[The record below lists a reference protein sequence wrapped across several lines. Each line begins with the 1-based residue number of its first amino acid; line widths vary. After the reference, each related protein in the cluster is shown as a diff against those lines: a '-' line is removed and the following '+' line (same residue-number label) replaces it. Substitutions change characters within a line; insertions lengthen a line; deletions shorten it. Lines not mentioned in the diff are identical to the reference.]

1 VKRHLLCVLL
11 LIWAVACS
19 GVDRRSFQGVE
30 RASQAIQTALD
41 RKATLPEYRQLY
53 AAFTTELSAVKA
65 QVTNGR
71 ERAVVAEYEAAMK
84 GLTDLQLVWEDQEA
98 RGSDMLPIR
107 EELPARIAREYEL
120 GVNTN
125 EPPSIYANEAQ
136 QAIWQAARQH
146 LRAATLA
153 LGFGL

>member
-1 VKRHLLCVLL
+1 VKRHLMCVSL

-30 RASQAIQTALD
+30 RASQAIQTAID
-41 RKATLPEYRQLY
+41 GKATLPQYRQLY
-53 AAFTTELSAVKA
+53 ATFSSELSTVKA
-65 QVTNGR
+65 HASNAR

-84 GLTDLQLVWEDQEA
+84 ALTDLQLVWEDKDA

-107 EELPARIAREYEL
+107 EELPARIAREYNL

-125 EPPSIYANEAQ
+125 EPPSIYAGEAL
-136 QAIWQAARQH
+136 QAIWQRARGH
-146 LRAATLA
+146 LANATKLLA
-153 LGFGL
+153 G

>member
-1 VKRHLLCVLL
+1 
-11 LIWAVACS
+11 
-19 GVDRRSFQGVE
+19 VDRRTFQGIE
-30 RASQAIQTALD
+30 RASQAIQTAID
-41 RKATLPEYRQLY
+41 GKATLPQYRQLCTT
-53 AAFTTELSAVKA
+53 FSTELSAVKA
-65 QVTNGR
+65 QVSNTR

-84 GLTDLQLVWEDQEA
+84 RLTDLQLVWEDKEA

-146 LRAATLA
+146 LRAASLA